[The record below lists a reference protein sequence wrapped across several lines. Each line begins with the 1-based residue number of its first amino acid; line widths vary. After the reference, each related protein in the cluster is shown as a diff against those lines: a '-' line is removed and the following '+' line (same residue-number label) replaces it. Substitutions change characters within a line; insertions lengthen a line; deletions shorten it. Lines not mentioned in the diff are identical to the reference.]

1 MKTKLLN
8 NLMWKILSVLA
19 AIMLWLVVVNIDD
32 TIESES
38 LKNLQVSLLNADVIT
53 SQDQT
58 YRIDPGTDK
67 VNLTVYARRTE
78 LAKVKPSDFVIT
90 ADMKKDLRYDSMVK
104 IEVTY
109 TGNAKID
116 NIEQSRENVLVSIE
130 EKVTEQFKVT
140 VDTNGTPS
148 DGLEKGTA
156 IPEKSMIE
164 ISGPK
169 SVVEQIKKVVAKV
182 NITGITGTAALTT
195 RLELVDGNG
204 EDVDDSQLEYLGKDA
219 DFNVTVTTLNT
230 KKAGISFDISEA
242 APEGYSLSTI
252 TYKPETV
259 TIAGALSDI
268 RSIYNLNIPAEAL
281 NPERKT
287 GRVEQTVDISQYLPE
302 NVIIPEEDEHDI
314 VVTMEIIANETV
326 NYSFTPDQI
335 EYENT
340 ADGLQVDRSNSETV
354 IVPVSGLASELSGLT
369 ADSITVTAD
378 MSGVSKTGTYTV
390 PVTVT
395 LPDGFSCPQ
404 DLGMTVHVVSSEE
417 E

>member
-38 LKNLQVSLLNADVIT
+38 LKNLQVSLLNTDVIT

-67 VNLTVYARRTE
+67 VNLTVHARRTE
-78 LAKVKPSDFVIT
+78 LAKVKASDFVIT

-104 IEVTY
+104 IEVSY

-116 NIEQSRENVLVSIE
+116 SIEQSRENVLVSIE

-140 VDTNGTPS
+140 VDTSGTPS

-156 IPEKSMIE
+156 VPEKSMIE

-182 NITGITGTAALTT
+182 NITGITGTAVLTT

-281 NPERKT
+281 NPEGKT

-314 VVTMEIIANETV
+314 VVTMEIVANETV

-335 EYENT
+335 QFENT

-354 IVPVSGLASELSGLT
+354 IVPVSGLASALAGLT
-369 ADSITVTAD
+369 SDSITVTAD

-390 PVTVT
+390 PVTLT

>member
-1 MKTKLLN
+1 M
-8 NLMWKILSVLA
+8 
-19 AIMLWLVVVNIDD
+19 
-32 TIESES
+32 
-38 LKNLQVSLLNADVIT
+38 
-53 SQDQT
+53 
-58 YRIDPGTDK
+58 
-67 VNLTVYARRTE
+67 
-78 LAKVKPSDFVIT
+78 
-90 ADMKKDLRYDSMVK
+90 
-104 IEVTY
+104 
-109 TGNAKID
+109 
-116 NIEQSRENVLVSIE
+116 
-130 EKVTEQFKVT
+130 
-140 VDTNGTPS
+140 
-148 DGLEKGTA
+148 
-156 IPEKSMIE
+156 
-164 ISGPK
+164 
-169 SVVEQIKKVVAKV
+169 
-182 NITGITGTAALTT
+182 
-195 RLELVDGNG
+195 
-204 EDVDDSQLEYLGKDA
+204 
-219 DFNVTVTTLNT
+219 TVTTLNT

-314 VVTMEIIANETV
+314 VVTMEIVANETV

-354 IVPVSGLASELSGLT
+354 IMPVSGLASALSDLT

-395 LPDGFSCPQ
+395 LPAGFSCPQ
-404 DLGMTVHVVSSEE
+404 DLGMTVHVVSSKEE
-417 E
+417 